1 MHIINFFVLQKN
13 VFLPHKKYL
22 QSCFFLNVE
31 FKVNTV
37 NTSINSDTISDN
49 QH

>member
-1 MHIINFFVLQKN
+1 MHIIVFLLLQKKC
-13 VFLPHKKYL
+13 VSSSQKVLAKL
-22 QSCFFLNVE
+22 FFFNVE